1 MRKQLLASTAAI
13 MLATGVSQAQESG
26 QFPANSPTAEQAT
39 QDGDQIT
46 NSTNENMDTGVAA
59 GGATGAIAGA
69 VVGGPVGAVV
79 GGFAGAMLGA
89 AASVPEPAVDYVVAN
104 PVEPVMIEGDLGEG
118 SVIRSDAVLA
128 PIPDYPEYA
137 YVYVNGRP
145 VIVRADSREVV
156 YSPGYVIPPQTVTYV
171 QENPVDPV
179 AIGTVEVG
187 TTVPADVQL
196 VEIPM
201 DPAYAYVYTD
211 RGPVLV
217 NQGSRTVVWIN
228 GG

>member
-118 SVIRSDAVLA
+118 S
-128 PIPDYPEYA
+128 YTA
-137 YVYVNGRP
+137 YYVKNGQVVAGLGRGK
-145 VIVRADSREVV
+145 ADKTAELHALILSQATPSATALEAAGWD
-156 YSPGYVIPPQTVTYV
+156 PG
-171 QENPVDPV
+171 
-179 AIGTVEVG
+179 ALIG
-187 TTVPADVQL
+187 
-196 VEIPM
+196 
-201 DPAYAYVYTD
+201 
-211 RGPVLV
+211 R
-217 NQGSRTVVWIN
+217 
-228 GG
+228 